1 MLQIGT
7 SIAQILQHLH
17 CPGIVHLYLP
27 AFRSR
32 INFKHITTC
41 VNVFGAS
48 VDQWTPLAARYSYKW
63 LWRRMVHDGV
73 LGVCYALGVCVR
85 VAGVAHVGCAH
96 RVNMIQAIGIEKA
109 SHHVCVQAMQGI
121 LLVRGRAVLI

>member
-1 MLQIGT
+1 M
-7 SIAQILQHLH
+7 
-17 CPGIVHLYLP
+17 
-27 AFRSR
+27 
-32 INFKHITTC
+32 
-41 VNVFGAS
+41 
-48 VDQWTPLAARYSYKW
+48 
-63 LWRRMVHDGV
+63 HDGV